1 MQRGREDRA
10 QTRSSISNSRFII
23 PVQEAGLGRTLVPF
37 EQSFPSAAFYI
48 VQDRDSNL
56 GGLPRR
62 IRMLNQVCQYL
73 EVHEEEHMRS
83 RDWRAVLCIGALLT
97 SYGCVTNATTE
108 LTSAPTDAIS
118 DLTHGTTAA
127 LSEFT
132 DPLTEFT
139 SSTTPGAGGAQN
151 PVRAKKRLQVFTA
164 SSYDNLRSD
173 ISRGYG
179 EYLVS
184 LATLAGVPSAQF
196 PEFQSLMQD
205 SYSTMFD
212 DVIPPA
218 ESTRQIVEIAW
229 AAGYGHTP

>member
-1 MQRGREDRA
+1 MGGANENHRLAGCPVHRRLVNLLRMRHEWDDR
-10 QTRSSISNSRFII
+10 TVG
-23 PVQEAGLGRTLVPF
+23 P
-37 EQSFPSAAFYI
+37 
-48 VQDRDSNL
+48 
-56 GGLPRR
+56 
-62 IRMLNQVCQYL
+62 
-73 EVHEEEHMRS
+73 
-83 RDWRAVLCIGALLT
+83 
-97 SYGCVTNATTE
+97 
-108 LTSAPTDAIS
+108 
-118 DLTHGTTAA
+118 GTTAA
-127 LSEFT
+127 AADIAKAVT
-132 DPLTEFT
+132 DFT

-205 SYSTMFD
+205 SYCTMFD
-212 DVIPPA
+212 DVIPAA
-218 ESTRQIVEIAW
+218 ESTRQIVDIAW